1 MDRQIFVILC
11 FLSSKLNFYYPMDR
25 RLRIG
30 ILRETKN
37 PPDRRVPL
45 TPSQII
51 DLQIEY
57 PDVEFFVQPSDY
69 RCYSDEEYRYL
80 EIPLKEDLSDCD
92 ILMGVKEVEKSTFI
106 PGKTYLFF
114 AHVAK
119 EQPYN
124 REMLQ
129 KMIEDKVRLIDYEYL
144 TQDNGARVVAFGR
157 WAGIV
162 GAYNGLRARGIR
174 TDRFKLKP
182 CNECHDLEEVWA
194 GLKMID
200 LIPGLKIL
208 VSGDGR
214 VGNGAMETIRQ
225 TNAVEVSPE
234 EFLTKNFDVPVVCQL
249 SPGDYVKHK
258 EGKAFDLHHFFENPS
273 EYESTFKRYTRVAD
287 IYIASH
293 FWDPASPVFITG
305 DDLKDKDFNI
315 SVIADVSCDIDGPI
329 ASTKRATTIGDPFYG
344 FNPLTGKEEPAFK
357 NPDNITVMS
366 VDNLPGELP
375 RDASADFGLQ
385 LSEFVLPELIEGKR
399 KGMIERATICE
410 EGRLTSEYAYLKD
423 YLEG

>member
-1 MDRQIFVILC
+1 ML
-11 FLSSKLNFYYPMDR
+11 R
-25 RLRIG
+25 RLKIG

-37 PPDRRVPL
+37 PPDKRVPL

-51 DLQIEY
+51 NLQIEY
-57 PDVEFFVQPSDY
+57 PDVEFVVQPSDY
-69 RCYSDEEYRYL
+69 RCYKDEEYRYL

-119 EQPYN
+119 EQSYN

-129 KMIEDKVRLIDYEYL
+129 KMIEQKIRLVDYEYL
-144 TQDNGARVVAFGR
+144 TRDNGARVVAFGR

-174 TDRFKLKP
+174 TDRFSLKP
-182 CNECHDLEEVWA
+182 CHECHDLEEVWA

-208 VSGDGR
+208 VTGDGR
-214 VGNGAMETIRQ
+214 VGNGAMETLNQ
-225 TNAVEVSPE
+225 TNAVQVSPRD
-234 EFLTKNFDVPVVCQL
+234 FLTKNFDVPVVCQL
-249 SPGDYVKHK
+249 NPGDYVKHVD
-258 EGKAFDLHHFFENPS
+258 GKKFDLRHFFENPK
-273 EYESTFKRYTRVAD
+273 EYVSAFKPYTEVAD
-287 IYIASH
+287 IYIAAH
-293 FWDPASPVFITG
+293 FWDPDSPKFITG
-305 DDLKDKDFNI
+305 ADLKDEKFNI

-329 ASTKRATTIGDPFYG
+329 ASTLRATTIADPFYG
-344 FNPLTGKEEPAFK
+344 YNRTTGKEEPAFK
-357 NPDNITVMS
+357 KEGNITVMS

-375 RDASADFGLQ
+375 RDASSDFGEQ
-385 LSEFVLPELIEGKR
+385 LTEYVLPDLIFGR
-399 KGMIERATICE
+399 KDGMIKRATICE
-410 EGRLTSEYAYLKD
+410 NGELTDDYKYLTG
-423 YLEG
+423 YLAGKQGG

>member
-1 MDRQIFVILC
+1 M
-11 FLSSKLNFYYPMDR
+11 K
-25 RLRIG
+25 IG

-37 PPDRRVPL
+37 PPDKRVPL
-45 TPSQII
+45 TPAHIVS
-51 DLQIEY
+51 LQIEY
-57 PDVEFFVQPSDY
+57 PDVEFVVQPSDY

-124 REMLQ
+124 RPMLQ
-129 KMIEDKVRLIDYEYL
+129 RMIKDKIKMIDYEYL
-144 TQDNGARVVAFGR
+144 TRDNGARVVAFGR

-174 TDRFKLKP
+174 SDRFNLKP
-182 CNECHDLEEVWA
+182 CNECHDLQEVWA

-208 VSGDGR
+208 VTGDGR
-214 VGNGAMETIRQ
+214 VGNGAMETISQ
-225 TNAVEVSPE
+225 TNAVKVSPKD
-234 EFLTKNFDVPVVCQL
+234 FLNKQYDVPVVCQL
-249 SPGDYVKHK
+249 SPGDYVEHLK
-258 EGKAFDLHHFFENPS
+258 GKKFNLKHFFENPS
-273 EYESTFKRYTRVAD
+273 EYRSTFKPYTEVTD
-287 IYIASH
+287 IYIPSH
-293 FWDPASPVFITG
+293 FWDPSSPVFITK
-305 DDLKDKDFNI
+305 DDMLSEKFKI

-329 ASTKRATTIGDPFYG
+329 ASTIRATTIADPFYG
-344 FNPLTGKEEPAFK
+344 YNPKTGMEEVAFK

-375 RDASADFGLQ
+375 RDAAADFGEQ
-385 LSEFVLPELIEGKR
+385 LSKYVLPDLIFGKCD
-399 KGMIERATICE
+399 GMIGRATICE
-410 EGRLTSEYAYLKD
+410 NGELGKEYG
-423 YLEG
+423 YLEGYLRGE